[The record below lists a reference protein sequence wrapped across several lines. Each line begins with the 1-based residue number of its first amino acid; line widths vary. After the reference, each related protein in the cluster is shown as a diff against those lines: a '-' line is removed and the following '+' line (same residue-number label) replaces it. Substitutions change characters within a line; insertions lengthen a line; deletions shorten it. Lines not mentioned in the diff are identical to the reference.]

1 MDDKNKQYGKQYY
14 FFESLK
20 VALGSDFLWWFTPT
34 RPFLKVNYYERAWPK
49 REVKRMYKNDQFDM
63 EEEDGDPDKKIEAVE
78 QRKTNFEKK
87 LFWVLVII
95 LVLLW
100 IFVI

>member
-1 MDDKNKQYGKQYY
+1 
-14 FFESLK
+14 
-20 VALGSDFLWWFTPT
+20 
-34 RPFLKVNYYERAWPK
+34 
-49 REVKRMYKNDQFDM
+49 M
-63 EEEDGDPDKKIEAVE
+63 EEEDGDPDKKIDAVE

-100 IFVI
+100 IFVIQEIMI